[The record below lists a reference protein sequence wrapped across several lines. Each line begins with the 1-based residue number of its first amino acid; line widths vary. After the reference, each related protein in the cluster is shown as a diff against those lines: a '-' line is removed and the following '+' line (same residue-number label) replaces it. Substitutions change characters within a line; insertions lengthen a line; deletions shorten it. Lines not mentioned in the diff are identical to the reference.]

1 MNQQDYR
8 SLLLLVNTKDQY
20 SLLKEYADKRIKIL
34 QSQISTETDMDRVKR
49 IQGSIAELNRLKT
62 LRDEVIKGAE

>member
-20 SLLKEYADKRIKIL
+20 SLLTEYADKRIQIL
-34 QSQISTETDMDRVKR
+34 HSQISTETDMDRVKR

>member
-8 SLLLLVNTKDQY
+8 GLLLLVNTKDQY
-20 SLLKEYADKRIKIL
+20 SRLTEYADMRIKIL
-34 QSQISTETDMDRVKR
+34 QTQISTETDMDRVKR

>member
-8 SLLLLVNTKDQY
+8 GLLLLVNTKAQY
-20 SLLKEYADKRIKIL
+20 SLLTEYADKRIKIL
-34 QSQISTETDMDRVKR
+34 QTQISTETDMDRVKR